1 MPDQV
6 DDCRVALK
14 DYRLSDWVGLK
25 ASCDNR
31 TSCSYEYL
39 GSVVE
44 ECGANQVTIYR
55 FTTPAAQVICLYIEI
70 AVFVLKNIFI

>member
-44 ECGANQVTIYR
+44 ECGTNQVAEYLQVYYTCGTGYLFQNLIK
-55 FTTPAAQVICLYIEI
+55 TTNVIIL
-70 AVFVLKNIFI
+70 